1 MRVLLDHDV
10 PHGLRPR
17 FPEECEVVTAQYR
30 GWSDYDDDELL
41 AAVEGTFAVLLTLD
55 TNLVYQQDVSSWEI
69 GVVIIDVYPIVPS
82 HLDRH
87 MEKVRSALSIAAED
101 LGTVVVQE
109 DGIDLLSP

>member
-1 MRVLLDHDV
+1 M
-10 PHGLRPR
+10 
-17 FPEECEVVTAQYR
+17 VTAQYR

-41 AAVEGTFAVLLTLD
+41 AAAEGTFAVLLTLD

-69 GVVIIDVYPIVPS
+69 GVVIIVVIIDVPPIVPS

-109 DGIDLLSP
+109 DGIDLLSA